1 MDLPYP
7 SRPNL
12 DHNDN
17 IISRLDKRMR
27 STIWSV
33 KDLSKNDQDLTAGL
47 RKRLV
52 KLIERDRVAQL
63 AKKLEDNSNLSR
75 LFRCKSIDR
84 DR

>member
-12 DHNDN
+12 DHNEN

-52 KLIERDRVAQL
+52 KFIERDRVAQL